1 MVSVRRLAPLM
12 LVAALSTGCAVQ
24 YDGVSMT
31 PGSSRPQVNSL
42 SPDLQKNISELQV
55 ALQSMDSS
63 ISPREAADVAYDAY
77 IYPRYLANEWGLTWP
92 PLYHNVLRN
101 SKKRPAGLCTD
112 WTQAMRTH
120 MYKKKLKTFDLWWG
134 VAYKGNAWREH
145 STLVMTAKGK
155 PFDSGILLDPWRN
168 SGELFW
174 SRVPQDDD
182 YPWKVF
188 QTPDMAR

>member
-1 MVSVRRLAPLM
+1 
-12 LVAALSTGCAVQ
+12 
-24 YDGVSMT
+24 
-31 PGSSRPQVNSL
+31 
-42 SPDLQKNISELQV
+42 
-55 ALQSMDSS
+55 
-63 ISPREAADVAYDAY
+63 
-77 IYPRYLANEWGLTWP
+77 
-92 PLYHNVLRN
+92 
-101 SKKRPAGLCTD
+101 
-112 WTQAMRTH
+112 